1 MTMQATSTIDQVL
14 RDAVAAGDVPNVVA
28 IAADDKGIV
37 YEGAAGPRAVGRDDP
52 IGLDTPL
59 RVASMTKPVCTVAA
73 LQLVERGNLDLD
85 APVETYC
92 PEFADLKVLEGFDG
106 DTPKLRPPA
115 SRAIVRHLLTH
126 TSGQPYWFWN
136 ADSARWHRATGIPV
150 MTTGEA
156 ISLTE
161 PLMADPGTTF
171 QYGLAV
177 DWLGKVV
184 EAVSGMSL
192 DRYFAENITG
202 PLGMRDTAFVLTD
215 EQRARSAPVHR
226 RGENGKWAVT
236 DYDWNPRPAW
246 WSGGIALYSAPRDY
260 LMFQRMLLGGG
271 MLDKTKIL
279 ERSSVDAMFTNQL
292 GLMDFPPMI
301 RTADLMISDDFVLGP
316 GYKWGF
322 GLLLNTLQQ
331 PGLRAAGSG
340 AWAGICNTYFWVDP
354 TSRITGAI
362 YSQFLPFVT
371 PEMLRMYQNFEKA
384 LYASL

>member
-14 RDAVAAGDVPNVVA
+14 QDAVAAGDVPNVVA
-28 IAADDKGIV
+28 IAADDKGMI

-52 IGLDTPL
+52 VGPDNPL
-59 RVASMTKPVCTVAA
+59 RIASMTKPVCAVAA

-92 PEFADLKVLEGFDG
+92 PEFADLKVLDGFDR
-106 DTPKLRPPA
+106 DTPTLRPPA
-115 SRAIVRHLLTH
+115 SRAVVRHLLTH

-136 ADSARWHRATGIPV
+136 ADSARWHRVTGVPIV
-150 MTTGEA
+150 TSGEA

-171 QYGLAV
+171 QYGLAF

-226 RGENGKWAVT
+226 RGENGEWTVT

-246 WSGGIALYSAPRDY
+246 WSGGIALYSTPRDY

-279 ERSSVDAMFTNQL
+279 ERSSVDAMFTNRL
-292 GLMDFPPMI
+292 GDINLPPMI
-301 RTADLMISDDFVLGP
+301 RTADPMISDDFVLGP

-340 AWAGICNTYFWVDP
+340 AWGGICNTYFWVDP
-354 TSRITGAI
+354 ASRITGAI

-384 LYASL
+384 LYASS

>member
-1 MTMQATSTIDQVL
+1 VTIQATSTIDQVL
-14 RDAVAAGDVPNVVA
+14 QDAIAAGDVPNVVA
-28 IAADDKGIV
+28 IAADDKGII

-52 IGLDTPL
+52 VGADNPL

-85 APVETYC
+85 APVERYC

-106 DTPKLRPPA
+106 ATPKLRPPA
-115 SRAIVRHLLTH
+115 SRAIIRHLLTH

-136 ADSARWHRATGIPV
+136 VDSAHWHKVTGVPI

-161 PLMADPGTTF
+161 PLMSDPGTTF

-226 RGENGKWAVT
+226 RGENGKWTVT

-246 WSGGIALYSAPRDY
+246 WSGGIALYSTPRDY
-260 LMFQRMLLGGG
+260 LTFQRMLLGGG

-292 GLMDFPPMI
+292 GLMDFPPLI
-301 RTADLMISDDFVLGP
+301 KTADLMISDDFMLGP

-340 AWAGICNTYFWVDP
+340 GWAGICNTYFWVDP
-354 TSRITGAI
+354 ASRITGAI

-371 PEMLRMYQNFEKA
+371 PEMLRLYQNFEKA